1 MPPYFAYASNLS
13 RAQMTERCPDARP
26 VGRAHIPDHRLG
38 FVGHS
43 ESWGGGTATILLAPG
58 TTLWGAV
65 YDVDEPCLQEL
76 GRREGTAYVLSRT
89 SVVGEDG
96 RRTHVFLFVRA
107 RDFEERPPSERYVET
122 IRRGYAD
129 WALDPAAL
137 DRAVDRAR
145 AAEVHSDG

>member
-1 MPPYFAYASNLS
+1 MPLYFAYASNLS
-13 RAQMTERCPDARP
+13 RAQMTERCPAARP
-26 VGRAHIPDHRLG
+26 LARAFIPDHRLG

-58 TTLWGAV
+58 TTLWGAL
-65 YDVDEPCLQEL
+65 YDVDESCLQEL
-76 GRREGTAYVLSRT
+76 GRREGAAYVGSRT
-89 SVVGEDG
+89 SVLDEDG
-96 RRTHVFLFVRA
+96 RHMHVFLFVRA

-129 WALDPAAL
+129 WDLDTAAL

-145 AAEVHSDG
+145 AQVQSDG